1 VRLRWRSGPVGASWI
16 AIDTALARI
25 VEETGTGIEIEVVP
39 GGGRENIDTLRLGE
53 CDIATSIEFLALAA
67 YSGLA
72 PYETTPFRRLRTLAL
87 GWNQIP
93 FHLIRASD
101 APDREFI
108 GALRSPGAR
117 IGIPPEST
125 SDELTFRHVLS
136 VTGNSYASLRSAGV
150 TIEYADYDTLA
161 DLFASGGIDWI
172 FGATAAPARVVEKIG
187 QARDGELLPIVG
199 SIANELAAIGY
210 RRTVLEQGTYPDL
223 QRDDIDTIAMTST
236 IVTTDRLPSDI
247 AREIIARLTRDP
259 DRVRRIHP
267 SLQHAATTPPLF
279 DDGVP
284 RHPALG

>member
-1 VRLRWRSGPVGASWI
+1 
-16 AIDTALARI
+16 
-25 VEETGTGIEIEVVP
+25 
-39 GGGRENIDTLRLGE
+39 
-53 CDIATSIEFLALAA
+53 
-67 YSGLA
+67 
-72 PYETTPFRRLRTLAL
+72 
-87 GWNQIP
+87 
-93 FHLIRASD
+93 
-101 APDREFI
+101 
-108 GALRSPGAR
+108 
-117 IGIPPEST
+117 
-125 SDELTFRHVLS
+125 

-199 SIANELAAIGY
+199 SLANELAAIGY

-223 QRDDIDTIAMTST
+223 QQDDIDTIAMTST

-259 DRVRRIHP
+259 DRLRRIHP
-267 SLQHAATTPPLF
+267 SLQHAATRPPLS

-284 RHPALG
+284 RHSALG